1 MLPLDVVLESLFNVR
16 DWAEDLLEEDLSPAD
31 LFLYLKDEFFSY
43 VSMFSSL
50 LRDPLF
56 KEPLVLFKEAPDG
69 LVKFLVAEL
78 VTDVLDV
85 FVLELDGG
93 LEDPV
98 LAELPVLS
106 VTSSSS

>member
-31 LFLYLKDEFFSY
+31 LFLYFKDEFFSY

-50 LRDPLF
+50 LRDALF

-78 VTDVLDV
+78 VTDVLEA

-93 LEDPV
+93 LEDLV

-106 VTSSSS
+106 VT